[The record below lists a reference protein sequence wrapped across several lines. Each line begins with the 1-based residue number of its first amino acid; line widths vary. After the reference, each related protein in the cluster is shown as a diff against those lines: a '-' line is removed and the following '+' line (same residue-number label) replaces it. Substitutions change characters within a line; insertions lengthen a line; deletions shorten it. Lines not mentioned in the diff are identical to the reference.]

1 VKIEWLSEASSE
13 FRDYLLYYRNTVG
26 AKYARAFSEKV
37 LNAVEQLGEFPELG
51 VLRQDTLMGKYGF
64 RALFVAQYVC
74 VYRIEEETVYIYHF
88 ADARKNYI
96 YHIFGME

>member
-1 VKIEWLSEASSE
+1 MKIEWLDEARNE
-13 FRDYLLYYRNTVG
+13 FRDHLLYYRNNVG
-26 AKYARAFSEKV
+26 TKYAREFSKKV
-37 LNAVEQLGEFPELG
+37 LSSVAQLEQFPQMG

-64 RALFVAQYVC
+64 RALFVEQYVC
-74 VYRIEEETVYIYHF
+74 VYRIEEDTVLIYHF